1 MMYLFPNRQS
11 FDLQAIFFHI
21 STQLL
26 APQTAENMIDTLH
39 KEMSSLEVMPKRN
52 PLVEDAFLAS
62 LGYRILP
69 VKNYLVFYSVVDMPA
84 PEVNIERVLY
94 KGRNWQHILTLSL

>member
-1 MMYLFPNRQS
+1 
-11 FDLQAIFFHI
+11 
-21 STQLL
+21 
-26 APQTAENMIDTLH
+26 
-39 KEMSSLEVMPKRN
+39 
-52 PLVEDAFLAS
+52 
-62 LGYRILP
+62 LP